1 MKKTTN
7 RKYVKISSKLS
18 KNTFFKNISCFNR
31 WDIQRLRE
39 ITYCEKL
46 KARQHG
52 AGRNKK
58 TEPDSLLPMP
68 EVSIL
73 VCGFSQESEI
83 NFLYK

>member
-1 MKKTTN
+1 MKNTTK
-7 RKYVKISSKLS
+7 RKYHNMVKHLL
-18 KNTFFKNISCFNR
+18 NISCLNR